1 MGLTTIKKTLTAS
14 FCTHFAEHYLCVYLS
29 MDSPAI
35 LAITFLLSM
44 IFHHVVHNL
53 NISTISMFLQLTQT
67 RNLDSIYDLLQSSIL
82 LKDKLDLSN
91 TKTNQ
96 SQLPPK

>member
-1 MGLTTIKKTLTAS
+1 MGLTTIKTTVTAN
-14 FCTHFAEHYLCVYLS
+14 FRTHFAEHYLCVYLS
-29 MDSPAI
+29 MDSPAS

-44 IFHHVVHNL
+44 IFPHVVHNL
-53 NISTISMFLQLTQT
+53 NISTISMFLQLTLT
-67 RNLDSIYDLLQSSIL
+67 RNLDSIL

>member
-1 MGLTTIKKTLTAS
+1 MGLTAIKTTLAAN
-14 FCTHFAEHYLCVYLS
+14 FCTHLAEHYLCVYLS
-29 MDSPAI
+29 TDSPAS

-44 IFHHVVHNL
+44 IFHHVVQNL
-53 NISTISMFLQLTQT
+53 NISTISMFLQLTLT

-82 LKDKLDLSN
+82 LKDKLDLPN